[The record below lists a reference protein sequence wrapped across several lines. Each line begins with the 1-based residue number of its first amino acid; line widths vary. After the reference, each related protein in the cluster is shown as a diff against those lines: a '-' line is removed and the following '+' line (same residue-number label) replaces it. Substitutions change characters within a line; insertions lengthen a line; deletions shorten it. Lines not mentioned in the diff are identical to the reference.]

1 MSDLVG
7 DEYELASGFTDLR
20 SRILV
25 RHRACGTVT
34 EMIPN
39 DFLRGRRCNLCHKVI
54 RRAELEAELES
65 CTGGYYRITGMKN
78 VRYAIEGENGE
89 ILSGSRIHHAGIVQT
104 DRIKAFTHRV
114 AKPKPAP
121 RKEALIYLSAKE
133 ICRQKGFW
141 SPRDSADILLLKQ
154 VQDLMRWLVR
164 NSYLERIGYGKYV
177 LSEKLSGEHSDE
189 NQTADDGTVQE

>member
-1 MSDLVG
+1 
-7 DEYELASGFTDLR
+7 
-20 SRILV
+20 
-25 RHRACGTVT
+25 
-34 EMIPN
+34 
-39 DFLRGRRCNLCHKVI
+39 
-54 RRAELEAELES
+54 
-65 CTGGYYRITGMKN
+65 MKN

-89 ILSGSRIHHAGIVQT
+89 RFFRDPGYIMQELSRPTES
-104 DRIKAFTHRV
+104 KLFTHRV

-177 LSEKLSGEHSDE
+177 LSEKKLSGEYSDE